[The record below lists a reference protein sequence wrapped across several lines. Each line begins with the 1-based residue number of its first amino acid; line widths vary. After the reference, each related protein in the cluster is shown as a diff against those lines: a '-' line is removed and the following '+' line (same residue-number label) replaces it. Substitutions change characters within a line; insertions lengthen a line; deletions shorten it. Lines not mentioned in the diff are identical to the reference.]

1 MSTMNHIR
9 KKVLKVSQRE
19 LAAISGVTQ
28 TTVSRWESGTL
39 EPSRDEMLKIR
50 DEARRRRV
58 KWNDRW
64 FFETPAGASAS

>member
-1 MSTMNHIR
+1 MNHIR

-64 FFETPAGASAS
+64 FFETPSEASAS